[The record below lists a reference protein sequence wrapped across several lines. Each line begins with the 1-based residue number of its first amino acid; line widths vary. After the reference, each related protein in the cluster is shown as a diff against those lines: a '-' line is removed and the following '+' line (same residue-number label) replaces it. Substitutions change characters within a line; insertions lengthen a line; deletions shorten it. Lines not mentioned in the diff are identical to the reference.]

1 MKGLAPLRGSV
12 FGRLVAVMLG
22 TAACLLII
30 VSVFF
35 FLVVGPGLGGS
46 IHRLTK
52 DYARLLAAEGLDE
65 ASARRLAGRS
75 QIDVRYEGPGGP
87 WTTSLDLP
95 SIDAAE
101 AILRIRDS
109 YEAVVVPRA
118 GGGRYLFSWDYGR
131 RISEAHTQLLWLL
144 LALVVAIVFT
154 AHFAIRRLLEPLRL
168 LHEGVTRLGAGEL
181 DVVVRRTSQ
190 DELGELTDA
199 FNGMAERV
207 RAMVRDRD
215 QLLLDVSHE
224 LRSPLTRM
232 KVALA
237 MLPDGDKKLRMEVD
251 VAEMEAMLK
260 ELLERERLKDGRGL
274 RLETHDLA
282 ALVREE
288 TLALS
293 DRAPGVRFIST
304 EGPVPVAFDEAALRT
319 VVRNLLENAAKYALP
334 DSRVTEI
341 SIAEEGREAVFRVK
355 DDGLGI
361 PAADLASVFEPFF
374 RVDRSRSRKT
384 GGFGLGLSICR
395 RVVEAHGGTISVS
408 PNEARGVTFTVR
420 LPKDS
425 PPSP

>member
-1 MKGLAPLRGSV
+1 V

-22 TAACLLII
+22 TAACLLVI
-30 VSVFF
+30 VSLFF
-35 FLVVGPGLGGS
+35 FLAVGPGLGGS

-52 DYARLLAAEGLDE
+52 DYARLLAAEGIDE
-65 ASARRLAGRS
+65 ASARKLAGRS
-75 QIDVRYEGPGGP
+75 QIDVRYEGPGGS
-87 WTTSLDLP
+87 WTTSRDLP

-101 AILRIRDS
+101 AILRSRNS

-118 GGGRYLFSWDYGR
+118 GGGRYLFSWTYGR
-131 RISEAHTQLLWLL
+131 RISEAHGRLLWLL
-144 LALVVAIVFT
+144 LGLVVSIVFT

-199 FNGMAERV
+199 FNGMAGRV

-237 MLPDGDKKLRMEVD
+237 MLPEGDKKLRMEVD

-260 ELLERERLKDGRGL
+260 ELLERERLRDGRGL

-288 TLALS
+288 TAALS
-293 DRAPGVRFIST
+293 DRAPGARFAST
-304 EGPVPVAFDEAALRT
+304 DGPIPVAFDEAALRT

-334 DSRVTEI
+334 DSRATEVA
-341 SIAEEGREAVFRVK
+341 IAVERNEAVLRVK
-355 DDGLGI
+355 DDGPGI

-395 RVVEAHGGTISVS
+395 RVVEAHGGSISVS

-420 LPKDS
+420 LPKGLS
-425 PPSP
+425 PSTSPSP